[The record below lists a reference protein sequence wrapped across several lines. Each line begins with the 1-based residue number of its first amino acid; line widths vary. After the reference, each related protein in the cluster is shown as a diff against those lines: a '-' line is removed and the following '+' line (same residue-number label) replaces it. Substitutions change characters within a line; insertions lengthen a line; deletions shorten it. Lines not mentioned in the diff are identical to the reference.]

1 MGRVEPMTKLEET
14 DQTDHTV
21 NSEHIT
27 VQAAIIKMPH
37 ISVRNFFLT
46 VLEAERS
53 RHQQIECLV
62 GTHFLVHRQ
71 LSSHCVL
78 VWQKGWGRSLGSLFQ
93 GHSSHSLGL
102 HPYDFISKCPTSKCH
117 HFEGLGSPLMDWG
130 GIKTFSR

>member
-1 MGRVEPMTKLEET
+1 MISHQNEDGKSRAN
-14 DQTDHTV
+14 DQVRRNRPNRPYCKFRAYHSSGCY
-21 NSEHIT
+21 NKN
-27 VQAAIIKMPH
+27 AH

-46 VLEAERS
+46 VLEAETS

-102 HPYDFISKCPTSKCH
+102 HPDDFISKRPTSKCH
-117 HFEGLGSPLMDWG
+117 HFG
-130 GIKTFSR
+130 G